1 MAKLA
6 LLFIVIF
13 CIIQFTVAARLR
25 RDVLEDGVET
35 LKTKVGEVL
44 NKENMDKLMNKLSEF
59 GDLLKTKGGELGDL
73 FTKKT
78 SEVVNTE

>member
-13 CIIQFTVAARLR
+13 CIIQFTFAARLR
-25 RDVLEDGVET
+25 RDALEDGVET

-44 NKENMDKLMNKLSEF
+44 NKENVDLFLNKLSEF
-59 GDLLKTKGGELGDL
+59 GDLIKTKAGEIGDS
-73 FTKKT
+73 FSKKA
-78 SEVVNTE
+78 SEVVNKE